1 MSESKNIGYRHLTKV
16 EIRHGNLVDQICLT
30 YCDGT
35 VRCYGKNT
43 GDPSDAFVL
52 GEGECI
58 TAMRF
63 KQDTRNLKEL
73 QIFTNKRESRKW
85 GKGDPDRAWERVEA
99 SESNPIVDVV
109 SADTIGFCPR
119 IEGCVR
125 LKDPPAS
132 EVSHGV

>member
-1 MSESKNIGYRHLTKV
+1 MTKI

-30 YCDGT
+30 YREGT
-35 VRCYGKNT
+35 VRRYGRNT
-43 GDPSDAFVL
+43 GEFSESFVL

-63 KQDTRNLKEL
+63 KQGRQNLKEL

-85 GKGDPDRAWERVEA
+85 GNGDPNRSWERIEA

-125 LKDPPAS
+125 LEDPPAPKAR
-132 EVSHGV
+132 V